1 VPAGELF
8 LSHATPDR
16 AFVERLTK
24 RLTAKK
30 VRYFY
35 SKRHIAGARQ
45 WHDELGAAL
54 NRCTWFVVILSK
66 KSVKSE
72 WVKRE
77 LLFALQSPRYQTRIL
92 PVLLAD
98 CAYES
103 LSWTLPSF
111 QFVDFRS
118 DFETEPARQR
128 NLRQVFGDEGRG
140 MLVVTP
146 SFDAACA
153 LAARLAAADH
163 GLWRARRPRRHAPCR
178 SRSRGSP

>member
-1 VPAGELF
+1 MPAGELF

-24 RLTAKK
+24 RLAARKI
-30 VRYFY
+30 RFFY

-54 NRCTWFVVILSK
+54 NRCTWFVLILSK

-77 LLFALQSPRYQTRIL
+77 LLFALQSPRYRTRIL

-98 CAYES
+98 CAVEN

-111 QFVDFRS
+111 QFVDFRP
-118 DFETEPARQR
+118 DFEAGFAALTSALAKPARR
-128 NLRQVFGDEGRG
+128 AERAGKGRSKKA
-140 MLVVTP
+140 TKKK
-146 SFDAACA
+146 SK
-153 LAARLAAADH
+153 
-163 GLWRARRPRRHAPCR
+163 RA
-178 SRSRGSP
+178 